1 MPGRTK
7 LHYGWIVA
15 AVTFVVLLST
25 SSIRAIPGLMMVPL
39 QSEFGWSP
47 AAVASAFGLNILLY
61 GLFGPFSVAIM
72 DRFGM
77 RRVLVMSLVCMGAG
91 AGCVPLLGQVWQFD
105 LVWGVFVGLGSGAT
119 AMVLAAVVA
128 GRWFTAKRGLVLGV
142 LTASAAAG
150 QMVFLPVLAAIAEAA
165 GWRAMLGMVA
175 AICFLLVPLVIVFMR
190 DRPADLGLAPYG
202 EDGPPHPT
210 RHGTGNLFT
219 TPLKAL
225 VDGAANRDFL
235 LLAGSYFI
243 CGATTNGLIATHLVP
258 ACIDAGIGT
267 VVGASLLAGMGV
279 FNMIGATASGWLSD
293 RIDNR
298 VLLAVYFI
306 ARGISLI
313 YLPFSFTSLEGLSVF
328 AVFYGLDWIATVP
341 PTVRLCTAIF
351 GPEKGGMMYGW
362 VSATH
367 QLGGATAAFLGGV
380 ARGDLGGYL
389 EAFIVAGLT
398 CMVAA
403 AMVLLIG
410 RGARLTAVAA

>member
-1 MPGRTK
+1 MSGRAK

-15 AVTFVVLLST
+15 AVTFVVLLCT
-25 SSIRAIPGLMMVPL
+25 SSIRAVPGLMMVPL

-47 AAVASAFGLNILLY
+47 AAVSSAFGLNILLY

-72 DRFGM
+72 DRYGM
-77 RRVLVMSLVCMGAG
+77 RKVLVVSLLCMGSG
-91 AGCVPLLGQVWQFD
+91 AACVPFLGRVWQFD

-119 AMVLAAVVA
+119 ALVLAAVVA

-142 LTASAAAG
+142 LTAGAAAG
-150 QMVFLPVLAAIAEAA
+150 QMVFLPALAAIAQAA

-175 AICFLLVPLVIVFMR
+175 AMCFLLVPLVALLMR

-202 EDGPPHPT
+202 EDGPPLPT
-210 RHGTGNLFT
+210 RIGTGNLFT

-225 VDGAANRDFL
+225 AEGARNRDFL

-243 CGATTNGLIATHLVP
+243 CGATTVGLIATHLVP
-258 ACIDAGIGT
+258 ACIDAGIAP

-298 VLLAVYFI
+298 KLLAVYFV
-306 ARGISLI
+306 ARGVSLL
-313 YLPFSFTSLEGLSVF
+313 YLPFSFTSLEGLSLF

-341 PTVRLCTAIF
+341 PTVRLCTSIF
-351 GPEKGGMMYGW
+351 GREKGGMMYGW

-389 EAFIVAGLT
+389 EAFIVAGFT
-398 CMVAA
+398 CMIAA
-403 AMVLLIG
+403 IMVLLIG
-410 RGARLTAVAA
+410 RGTRLAMA